1 MEDKYIG
8 AKEAAEYLGIKY
20 VTLRAWIRQKKIPG
34 YQIGRLWRFKI
45 SELDEWV
52 KSGASAFDSKEKA
65 LKEMKKILG
74 DNSDFKKV
82 YKNKEDF
89 REQNCKMC
97 GSQRCGGPDDEIFA
111 EGCLYIKN
119 AIFEENEE

>member
-52 KSGASAFDSKEKA
+52 KSGASAFNSEKKT
-65 LKEMKKILG
+65 LEKIKKILG
-74 DNSDFKKV
+74 EDQDSTKV

-89 REQNCKMC
+89 RKEHCYMC
-97 GSQRCGGPDDEIFA
+97 GSQLCAGPDDEFSD
-111 EGCLYIKN
+111 GCPYFRN
-119 AIFEENEE
+119 AIFEENEK